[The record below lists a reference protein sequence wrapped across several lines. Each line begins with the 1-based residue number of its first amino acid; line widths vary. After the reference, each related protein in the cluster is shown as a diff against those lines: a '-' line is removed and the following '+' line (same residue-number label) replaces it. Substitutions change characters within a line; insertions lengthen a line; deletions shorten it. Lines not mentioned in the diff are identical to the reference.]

1 MSQYKKHIII
11 NADSEMEAS
20 MKLQALTIIADK
32 ISSENLAVL
41 SEKAMK
47 PGINQKIKTF
57 KTFI

>member
-1 MSQYKKHIII
+1 MSQFKKQIII
-11 NADSEMEAS
+11 NAESEMEAS

-32 ISSENLAVL
+32 ITPENLAVL

-57 KTFI
+57 KNFI